1 MESNADLPIIT
12 RLRNS
17 SLVLLG
23 RTSNSWDL
31 GITPEGSH
39 DKTQTVNHADCADH
53 AACADRAD
61 CHTGFGKRSIMP

>member
-1 MESNADLPIIT
+1 M
-12 RLRNS
+12 
-17 SLVLLG
+17 LLG

-31 GITPEGSH
+31 GITPEGGH

-53 AACADRAD
+53 AACADHATCADRAD